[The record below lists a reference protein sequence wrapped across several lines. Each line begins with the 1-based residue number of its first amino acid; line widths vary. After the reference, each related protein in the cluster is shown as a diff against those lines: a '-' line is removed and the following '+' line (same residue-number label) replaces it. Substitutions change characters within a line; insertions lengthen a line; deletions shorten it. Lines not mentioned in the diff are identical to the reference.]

1 MIINTTCYGNNSKM
15 GLMNAIDEFF
25 TGSADEV
32 EMMSSAAADQRE
44 QAQRL
49 NDLQD
54 EEETFGLQHQ
64 PSAASK
70 RRQLS
75 SSTVNRR
82 DSCRSAK
89 LFFFLIGGFAA
100 MYLTYE
106 LGVGNGVKVGGG
118 DINHEDSSNDYIE
131 TPSTSTSTSTFD
143 EIDNSIS
150 FTKEILHDTRL
161 AAKELIDLLHKYYGG
176 ETKAKAMLVESW
188 QAHWS
193 LEREALLS
201 ESSDSTGQGGNDN
214 ADDDAV
220 NDSEEGRLLGKKN
233 KGVKKANNIYND
245 PDNMTPDELSQHH
258 HHKKERT
265 TKLITTMA
273 RALLNP
279 HQTKFTIGT
288 IGSSVAAGHDNCHYD
303 SYESQ
308 LERTLTPI
316 FAAAKMDLQVQNAG
330 EGGGCGDSHK
340 NQVFCVTQNLSPDVD
355 IVHYR

>member
-1 MIINTTCYGNNSKM
+1 M
-15 GLMNAIDEFF
+15 GLLNAIDEFF

-32 EMMSSAAADQRE
+32 EMMMSSSAADQRE

-54 EEETFGLQHQ
+54 EEEIFGLQQQ
-64 PSAASK
+64 PSSAASK

-75 SSTVNRR
+75 SSSGNHK
-82 DSCRSAK
+82 DSCRLAK
-89 LFFFLIGGFAA
+89 LFFFLIGGFVA

-106 LGVGNGVKVGGG
+106 FGVGNGVKVGGG
-118 DINHEDSSNDYIE
+118 DSNHEDGSNDYVE
-131 TPSTSTSTSTFD
+131 NPPTSTSSLD
-143 EIDNSIS
+143 EIDNSIP

-161 AAKELIDLLHKYYGG
+161 AAKELIDLLHTYYGG
-176 ETKAKAMLVESW
+176 EAKAKAMLVESW
-188 QAHWS
+188 QAHWN

-201 ESSDSTGQGGNDN
+201 ENSDSTGQGGNDN

>member
-1 MIINTTCYGNNSKM
+1 M
-15 GLMNAIDEFF
+15 GLLNAIDEFF

-54 EEETFGLQHQ
+54 EEETFGFQQ
-64 PSAASK
+64 PQSAASK

-75 SSTVNRR
+75 SSSGNHR

-89 LFFFLIGGFAA
+89 LFFFLIGGFVA

-106 LGVGNGVKVGGG
+106 FGVGNGVKVGG
-118 DINHEDSSNDYIE
+118 DSNHEDGSNDYIE
-131 TPSTSTSTSTFD
+131 NPPTSTSTFD
-143 EIDNSIS
+143 EIDNSIP
-150 FTKEILHDTRL
+150 FTKEILQDTRL

-176 ETKAKAMLVESW
+176 EAKAKAMLVESW
-188 QAHWS
+188 QAHWN

-201 ESSDSTGQGGNDN
+201 ENSDSTGQGGNDN

-220 NDSEEGRLLGKKN
+220 NDSEEGRLLGKKK